1 MNKKISTL
9 MAGGFLLTSVF
20 ASAQLVLN
28 EPDGVL
34 KIADKVEAG
43 KSYLVIQSEDS
54 KLDGNDRILS
64 VVADDKG
71 NLSYK
76 AYQLASFDG
85 IQNETKNLEKA
96 NLMWTVGES
105 KIGLGIQTPYYT
117 LSNGEAGIYLSFKA
131 DKTPILTVA
140 DSKKALNGVD
150 GDKVKDVRSYFLA
163 GGTEPQNATSISQ
176 GCYLYSEN
184 GVYQAHQL
192 QFKDGGVVLSSQ
204 DNDAKLYFCVYAE
217 QTADIADLNDVMG
230 GEGFALTFDGD
241 DEYENNILKDLNLK
255 AFEVKTPIT
264 MGAGSIPT
272 GIYLATDYPES
283 LIGTNEIKTKAD
295 FEACTFIAV
304 DPDANYDIHEA
315 DRAAG
320 IGFEFK
326 TVKGDDFNY
335 YKGSDKK
342 ELSEKGE
349 VYIGNANFSIVIPNP
364 LTEPESYQLK
374 LADIRVLAKATDTQH
389 TNKGPVYLGT
399 IKDQNKNY
407 LLTDNEGVAL
417 GTTNSTLYYPTGLLN
432 ATDAP
437 AIYTIKFVS
446 GEEKVE
452 EEQPSEY
459 NEYLIPYW
467 DNNANVRKYYFA
479 TTAQA
484 NENDPMYQF
493 VINSVDTD
501 NRTVTFYNRLTKA
514 KIALSLYHGEED
526 ADNVY
531 TVFVANEDNKDRVE
545 EIFVEEVSRTDD
557 KILDYSNT
565 VELHKTKI
573 LLNKIDNETI
583 DKFAGFMNREEG
595 AGVVKFRLARTAE
608 SEAVFYAGAKRD
620 KDDKI
625 ASGNLRAWEDY
636 ADNFELIKSEDSLMI
651 FNDYVYLYK
660 DDESDNT
667 KDVWRKSVEK
677 DTVAFYTYTIKLFND
692 DKDLYMEAA
701 KNGNPGLTSKE
712 SDATDFII
720 KENVDG
726 SVALINA
733 GAQADGSIKYANVNR
748 YGENAAT
755 AFNEVETQYAYV
767 IAKDDD
773 ETAWEMT
780 KYLAR
785 ENTPNL
791 LTFIEEETGAISLE
805 PVAQHVSFEASE
817 GGYVSAK
824 DGEGKIAIATEVSDD
839 LKFWVE
845 PQDANENIPSFY
857 IANAGRYMYYAQD
870 SADFAVTNR
879 DKYTFG
885 ADNANTK
892 LIFKAGKLIDA
903 NTLQTMIENKPM
915 NVTEKGNSAKT
926 EVSGLN
932 NFLYQII
939 KFDASSDEY
948 VIRNVGNHMYVR
960 NINGQLTLTTFREDA
975 LQVTVTTEETPT
987 ANDEISTSEVKVI
1000 AGAGQ
1005 ITIAGAAGKKV
1016 VVSNILGQVVANTVI
1031 TSDNA
1036 TIAAPQGIV
1045 VVAVEGE
1052 EAVKAIVK

>member
-28 EPDGVL
+28 EPDKVL
-34 KIADKVEAG
+34 KIADKVEDG
-43 KSYLVIQSEDS
+43 ESYLVIQSADN

-64 VVADDKG
+64 VVADKDGK
-71 NLSYK
+71 LTYK
-76 AYQLASFDG
+76 AYKLSSYDG
-85 IQNETKNLEKA
+85 EMDETKDLEKA
-96 NLMWTVGES
+96 NLLWTLKES
-105 KIGLGIQTPYYT
+105 KVGLGTQTPYYT
-117 LSNGEAGIYLSFKA
+117 LNNGEAGVYLSFRV
-131 DKTPILTVA
+131 DKSLIKTVE

-150 GDKVKDVRSYFLA
+150 GDKTKDVYSYFMTGLTPDAA
-163 GGTEPQNATSISQ
+163 GTIAQ
-176 GCYLYSEN
+176 GSYLYSEN
-184 GVYQAHQL
+184 GKYQAHQL
-192 QFKDGGVVLSSQ
+192 QFQDGAEVALDGQ
-204 DNDAKLYFCVYAE
+204 DDAAKLYFCVYAE
-217 QTADIADLNDVMG
+217 TTADIEDLNDTMG

-255 AFEVKTPIT
+255 AFEVTSPIT

-407 LLTDNEGVAL
+407 LLTNNEGVAL
-417 GTTNSTLYYPTGLLN
+417 ETTNETLYAPTGLLN

-446 GEEKVE
+446 GEEKIEKE
-452 EEQPSEY
+452 EPSEY
-459 NEYLIPYW
+459 GEYL
-467 DNNANVRKYYFA
+467 
-479 TTAQA
+479 TAQKA
-484 NENDPMYQF
+484 SKGWKFASVGQVDENDPLYQF
-493 VINSVDTD
+493 VISEVDTD
-501 NRTVTFYNRLTKA
+501 NRTLLFVNRQTKA
-514 KIALSLYHGEED
+514 KIRLSLYEEG
-526 ADNVY
+526 DNVY
-531 TVFVANEDNKDRVE
+531 TVFAADPTDKNYVE
-545 EIFVEEVSRTDD
+545 EIHVEEVAGTSDEELSYT
-557 KILDYSNT
+557 NT
-565 VELHKTKI
+565 VKLHKTKV
-573 LLNKIDNETI
+573 LLTKIDNETV
-583 DKFAGFMNREEG
+583 DKYATFMNREEG
-595 AGVVKFRLARTAE
+595 AGVVKFRLAATDEA
-608 SEAVFYAGAKRD
+608 EAVFYAGAKRT
-620 KDDKI
+620 DDGEI
-625 ASGNLRAWEDY
+625 GTGTIQAWENY
-636 ADNFELIKSEDSLMI
+636 ADNFELIKSEDSLLVTT
-651 FNDYVYLYK
+651 DYVYLYK
-660 DDESDNT
+660 DEEDNT

-677 DTVAFYTYTIKLFND
+677 DTVAYYTYQIKLLND
-692 DKDLYMEAA
+692 EKDWYVENDGTNF
-701 KNGNPGLTSKE
+701 KLTSTE

-720 KENVDG
+720 KQNVDG
-726 SVALINA
+726 SSALIV
-733 GAQADGSIKYANVNR
+733 ADLTKVTQNQDMSLMEGQTGFAKVTATDDE
-748 YGENAAT
+748 ENAWSLDL
-755 AFNEVETQYAYV
+755 YYDL
-767 IAKDDD
+767 AK
-773 ETAWEMT
+773 
-780 KYLAR
+780 KYNAR
-785 ENTPNL
+785 L
-791 LTFIEEETGAISLE
+791 KTFIEEETGAISLE

-817 GGYVSAK
+817 GGFVSAK

-845 PQDANENIPSFY
+845 PQDDKVAIPSFY
-857 IANAGRYMYYAQD
+857 IANAGRYMYYAED
-870 SADFAVTNR
+870 SARYAVLNK

-885 ADNANTK
+885 QNNYK
-892 LIFKAGKLIDA
+892 LIFKAGELVDA
-903 NTLQTMIENKPM
+903 ETLQTMVDNKQ
-915 NVTEKGNSAKT
+915 VYVAEKGNPSKNT
-926 EVSGLN
+926 VSGLN

-939 KFDASSDEY
+939 KFEEGSDEY
-948 VIRNVGNHMYVR
+948 VIRNVGNNKYVR
-960 NINGQLTLTTFREDA
+960 NINGQLTLTPNREDA

>member
-20 ASAQLVLN
+20 ASAQLTLK
-28 EPDGVL
+28 PADL
-34 KIADKVEAG
+34 KIAEEVG
-43 KSYLVIQSEDS
+43 SGPYLVVQSADDKIDE
-54 KLDGNDRILS
+54 NDRVLS
-64 VVADDKG
+64 VVADKDG
-71 NLSYK
+71 NLTYK
-76 AYQLASFDG
+76 AYKVSSFDG
-85 IQNETKNLEKA
+85 TTVDLEEA
-96 NLMWTVGES
+96 NVLWTVGKEDM
-105 KIGLGIQTPYYT
+105 GLGAAKTSYYT
-117 LSNGEAGIYLSFKA
+117 LKNTEANVFLSHDGSMNLIK
-131 DKTPILTVA
+131 TVA
-140 DSKKALNGVD
+140 DSKTALD
-150 GDKVKDVRSYFLA
+150 GADAEGTKDVYSYFMTA
-163 GGTEPQNATSISQ
+163 TTSTNAKAIAQGG
-176 GCYLYSEN
+176 YLYTKQSS
-184 GVYQAHQL
+184 YQL
-192 QFKDGGVVLSSQ
+192 LLGNLSSSEVSLGTQ
-204 DNDAKLYFCVYAE
+204 NTGAKLYFCVYAE
-217 QTADIADLNDVMG
+217 TKADIADLNDVMG
-230 GEGFALTFDGD
+230 GEGFALTFEGD

-264 MGAGSIPT
+264 MGAGTIPA

-407 LLTDNEGVAL
+407 LLTNNEGVAL
-417 GTTNSTLYYPTGLLN
+417 ETTNSTLYYPTGLLN

-452 EEQPSEY
+452 KEQPSEY
-459 NEYLIPYW
+459 NEYLIPYM
-467 DNNANVRKYYFA
+467 NTTVSRSYIFA

-514 KIALSLYHGEED
+514 KIALSLYHSEED

-531 TVFVANEDNKDRVE
+531 TVFVANEDNKNRVE
-545 EIFVEEVSRTDD
+545 DIYVEEVSSTDD
-557 KILDYSNT
+557 KVLDYSNT

-733 GAQADGSIKYANVNR
+733 GAASSGAIS
-748 YGENAAT
+748 YGNNDAT
-755 AFNEVETQYAYV
+755 AFMEVETQYAYV

-785 ENTPNL
+785 ENTSNL

-845 PQDANENIPSFY
+845 PQDANKNIPSFY

>member
-1 MNKKISTL
+1 M
-9 MAGGFLLTSVF
+9 TSVF

-28 EPDGVL
+28 EPDKVL
-34 KIADKVEAG
+34 KIADKVEDDG
-43 KSYLVIQSEDS
+43 TYLVIQSKDDKLS
-54 KLDGNDRILS
+54 KDDRILS
-64 VVADDKG
+64 VVADDEE
-71 NLSYK
+71 NLTYK
-76 AYQLASFDG
+76 AYTLGALDG
-85 IQNETKNLEKA
+85 DLEIEEA
-96 NLMWTVGES
+96 NVLWTIDKVDVGAGVV
-105 KIGLGIQTPYYT
+105 KTPYYT
-117 LSNGEAGIYLSFKA
+117 LKNAEANIFLSHNSSMQVIGSETALDGA
-131 DKTPILTVA
+131 DTEGP
-140 DSKKALNGVD
+140 
-150 GDKVKDVRSYFLA
+150 KDVYSYFMTA
-163 GGTEPQNATSISQ
+163 TKEANAKAIAQGG
-176 GCYLYSEN
+176 YLYSK
-184 GVYQAHQL
+184 QAKYQL
-192 QFKDGGVVLSSQ
+192 QVGGTNSAKVVLGTQ
-204 DNDAKLYFCVYAE
+204 NDDCKLYFCVYAE
-217 QTADIADLNDVMG
+217 TTADIAKMNDTMG

-255 AFEVKTPIT
+255 AFEVVK
-264 MGAGSIPT
+264 SIPMGKGEIPVGT
-272 GIYLATDYPES
+272 YLATAYPDS
-283 LIGTNEIKTKAD
+283 LIGKNVIYTKAG
-295 FEACTFIAV
+295 FESCTFIAV

-407 LLTDNEGVAL
+407 LLTNNEGVAL
-417 GTTNSTLYYPTGLLN
+417 ETTNSTLYYPTGLLN

-467 DNNANVRKYYFA
+467 DNNASVRKYYFA

-733 GAQADGSIKYANVNR
+733 GAASSGAIS
-748 YGENAAT
+748 YGNNDAT
-755 AFNEVETQYAYV
+755 AFMEVETQYAYV

-785 ENTPNL
+785 ENTSNL

-845 PQDANENIPSFY
+845 PQDANKNIPSFY

-960 NINGQLTLTTFREDA
+960 NINGQLTLTSLREDA